1 MRPHSLSLLVVLA
14 AAAAVAT
21 APAPATA
28 QVRPGIE
35 VVLSDSIGLLTGK
48 RVALLTNQ
56 TGVDRL
62 GRRDI
67 DLLRGTPGVQV
78 ALILSPEHGLRGV
91 EDRSGLPNTVDSATG
106 LPIYSLYGG
115 TPLSA
120 IAALDSVDEL
130 LVDLQ
135 DIGARYYSY
144 PPTAVLAMQEAT
156 RRGKPVVVLDR
167 PNPIGGVAVQGN
179 IAPAHAVDRVADF
192 LPIPMRHGMTLG
204 ELLRFANDVLGIH
217 ARLTVVPAAG
227 WRRAMYYDDTGLPW
241 VRPSPNM
248 PNLESAVHYPG
259 TCLFEATNLSVGR
272 GTTMAYQ
279 VVGAPWLDTGAVL
292 PRLRGG
298 GRWAQEGLTGVEV
311 QGVTFTPRA
320 PTDGKY
326 DGMTISGIRL
336 RVVERRRYD
345 PTRVAVLLLSAIRGA
360 HPDSLRF
367 DVARFDRLAG
377 GSDLE
382 RAVLAG
388 RAPES
393 VWRAWEGPLAAFR
406 RQRVKYLLY

>member
-1 MRPHSLSLLVVLA
+1 MRPHSRSLLVVLA
-14 AAAAVAT
+14 GLAAAVF
-21 APAPATA
+21 PATA

-35 VVLSDSIGLLTGK
+35 VVLSDSIGLVAGK

-78 ALILSPEHGLRGV
+78 ALVLSPEHGVQGV
-91 EDRSGLPNTVDSATG
+91 EDRSGVPDTVDSATG
-106 LPIYSLYGG
+106 IPIYSLYGG
-115 TPLSA
+115 TSLSA
-120 IAALDSVDEL
+120 IAGLDSVDEL

-135 DIGARYYSY
+135 DVGARYYSY
-144 PPTAVLAMQEAT
+144 PPTAVLAMQEAA

-179 IAPAHAVDRVADF
+179 VAPTHAVERASDF

-217 ARLTVVPAAG
+217 ARLTIVPAAG

-272 GTTMAYQ
+272 GTGMAYQ
-279 VVGAPWLDTGAVL
+279 VVGAPWLDTGAV
-292 PRLRGG
+292 P
-298 GRWAQEGLTGVEV
+298 
-311 QGVTFTPRA
+311 
-320 PTDGKY
+320 
-326 DGMTISGIRL
+326 
-336 RVVERRRYD
+336 
-345 PTRVAVLLLSAIRGA
+345 
-360 HPDSLRF
+360 
-367 DVARFDRLAG
+367 
-377 GSDLE
+377 
-382 RAVLAG
+382 
-388 RAPES
+388 
-393 VWRAWEGPLAAFR
+393 
-406 RQRVKYLLY
+406 

>member
-1 MRPHSLSLLVVLA
+1 MRPQSLSLLVVLA
-14 AAAAVAT
+14 GAVAT
-21 APAPATA
+21 SLPAA

-35 VVLSDSIGLLTGK
+35 VVVSDSIGVVTGK

-78 ALILSPEHGLRGV
+78 SLILNPEHGLRGV
-91 EDRSGLPNTVDSATG
+91 EDRSGLHDTVDSATG

-120 IAALDSVDEL
+120 ISALDSVDL
-130 LVDLQ
+130 ILVDLQ
-135 DIGARYYSY
+135 DVGARYYSY
-144 PPTAVLAMQEAT
+144 PPTAVLVMQDAA

-167 PNPIGGVAVQGN
+167 PNPIGGVAVQGGVGTTRA
-179 IAPAHAVDRVADF
+179 IERVGDL
-192 LPIPMRHGMTLG
+192 LPIPMRHGMTIG
-204 ELLRFANDVLGIH
+204 ELLRLENDVLGIH
-217 ARLTVVPAAG
+217 ARLTVVPAVG

-241 VRPSPNM
+241 VRPSPNL

-259 TCLFEATNLSVGR
+259 VCLFEATNLSVGR

-279 VVGAPWLDTGAVL
+279 VIGAPWLDTGAVL

-311 QGVTFTPRA
+311 SGVTFTPRA

-326 DGMTISGIRL
+326 DGMTINGIRL

-345 PTRVAVLLLSAIRGA
+345 PTRLAVLLLSAIRGA

-367 DVARFDRLAG
+367 DTARFDRLAG
-377 GSDLE
+377 SPELE

-393 VWRAWEGPLAAFR
+393 IWRAWDGPLAAFR
-406 RQRVKYLLY
+406 RLRAKYLLY